1 MSTVKVDTIQT
12 TGGVSEIAIDKL
24 KGVSSANSISVV
36 AEGGTTTT
44 NLQQGL
50 CKAWAQADSDATL
63 DEGDSFNVSTS
74 TFHSTG
80 KFSYTL
86 TNAMAGLGYSQ
97 SGCCRGGTDG
107 RILTRDTGNDTAS
120 VIGVETTND
129 DGSLNDNPHD
139 VQIVGDLA

>member
-1 MSTVKVDTIQT
+1 MSTVLLNTL
-12 TGGVSEIAIDKL
+12 TGKT
-24 KGVSSANSISVV
+24 SAGSIVV
-36 AEGGTTTT
+36 TGEGGSTTT
-44 NLQQGL
+44 NMQNGL
-50 CKAWAQADSDATL
+50 AKAWVNFD
-63 DEGDSFNVSTS
+63 
-74 TFHSTG
+74 HSTG
-80 KFSYTL
+80 KFSYSL

>member
-24 KGVSSANSISVV
+24 KGVSATGSISIVG
-36 AEGGTTTT
+36 EGGSTTT

-50 CKAWAQADSDATL
+50 CKAWVQADSDATL
-63 DEGDSFNVSTS
+63 DEGDSFNVSTP
-74 TFHSTG
+74 TDHSTG
-80 KFSYTL
+80 KFSYSL

-97 SGCCRGGTDG
+97 SGVCRGGTDG